1 MAIEIVDVPITH
13 GDFPWFFVCL
23 PEGTTGLF
31 GIYPSVSSNMIP
43 AKKNCTCFPLCWENQ
58 RNAMRASGM
67 LDPFGGYYQREPWEH
82 YINYLVKECLLV
94 KSKCLRIGNLECNED
109 LWLWRSATFSRKI
122 ILYNLSL
129 PGFACQDLGEAHNT
143 ARVHCVDE

>member
-31 GIYPSVSSNMIP
+31 GIYPSVSSNMMRSL
-43 AKKNCTCFPLCWENQ
+43 KKLYLLSALLGKSEKCNESQWNVRPIWRVLSKRT
-58 RNAMRASGM
+58 MRA
-67 LDPFGGYYQREPWEH
+67 LY
-82 YINYLVKECLLV
+82 NYLVKECLLV

>member
-1 MAIEIVDVPITH
+1 
-13 GDFPWFFVCL
+13 
-23 PEGTTGLF
+23 
-31 GIYPSVSSNMIP
+31 VSSNMMRSL
-43 AKKNCTCFPLCWENQ
+43 KKLYLLSALLGKSEKCNESQWNVRPIWRVLSKRT
-58 RNAMRASGM
+58 MRA
-67 LDPFGGYYQREPWEH
+67 LY
-82 YINYLVKECLLV
+82 NYLVKECLLV